1 MKIEQHYYTS
11 KNGWKTLCNGLAK
24 NEIDLTLVFGSNE
37 LIKQSQL
44 IGEINNKYPNSIVL
58 GCSTSGEIIGQ
69 QVNDDSLTV
78 TAIDFEKTK
87 VKSVKVDI
95 SDVSQ
100 SYDAGK
106 KIATLLN
113 GDGLKHIFLLSD
125 GLHVN
130 GTELAKGLRE
140 NLNPNVNVSGGLAG
154 DGTRFGETYV
164 LDNDIARHNCI
175 HAVGF
180 YGDSIQFGFG
190 SYGGWSSFGIM
201 RKATRSSGSVLYEID
216 GQPALQLYKSF
227 LGDKAA
233 DLPSSGLLFPL
244 SVKSA
249 DHDEAVVRTI
259 LAVNEAEQSITF
271 AGDIPQGATVKLMK
285 AGIDNLIEGSN
296 LAAGKS
302 VEGLNGSTPELAILI
317 SCVGRK
323 LVLKQ
328 QVEEEIESAARQLS
342 PSTAITGFYSYGE
355 LSPITNQGKCDL
367 HNQTMTITTISEA

>member
-1 MKIEQHYYTS
+1 MKIEQQYYTS
-11 KNGWKTLCNGLAK
+11 KKGWTTLSNSLAK
-24 NEIDLTLVFGSNE
+24 EEIDLTLVFGSNE
-37 LIKQSQL
+37 LIKETQL
-44 IGEINNKYPNSIVL
+44 IREIANKYPNSILL
-58 GCSTSGEIIGQ
+58 GCSTAGEIIEQ

-87 VKSVKVDI
+87 VKSVKVNI
-95 SDVSQ
+95 SDVSE

-106 KIATLLN
+106 EIATLLN

-140 NLNPNVNVSGGLAG
+140 NLSQNVSVTGGLAG
-154 DGTRFGETYV
+154 DGIRFGETYV
-164 LDNDIARHNCI
+164 LDFDSAEHNCI

-190 SYGGWSSFGIM
+190 SYGGWNSFGIE

-216 GQPALQLYKSF
+216 GQPALNLYKSF
-227 LGDKAA
+227 LGEKAA
-233 DLPSSGLLFPL
+233 ELPSSGLLFPL

-249 DHDEAVVRTI
+249 DHDESVVRTI
-259 LAVNEAEQSITF
+259 LAVNEIDQSITF
-271 AGDIPQGATVKLMK
+271 AGDIPQGATIKLMK
-285 AGIDNLIEGSN
+285 AGIDNLIDGSE
-296 LAAGKS
+296 LAASKS
-302 VEGLNGSTPELAILI
+302 VEGLKGSTPELAILI

-328 QVEEEIESAARQLS
+328 QVEEEIESAARKLS
-342 PSTAITGFYSYGE
+342 ASTAITGFYSYGE